1 MDWSILLTLLCP
13 LMMIFCMKG
22 MFSGHHCGDAKDKM
36 EQAQVSAEEFQVLQN
51 KMNELTEQ
59 NAHLLQEIQSLKQS
73 RANAEG

>member
-13 LMMIFCMKG
+13 LMMLFCMKG
-22 MFSGHHCGDAKDKM
+22 MFSGHKHGDGNRT
-36 EQAQVSAEEFQVLQN
+36 EQSQVSPEEFQVLQT

-59 NAHLLQEIQSLKQS
+59 NAHLLKEMQSLKQS